1 MELSRKVDSQLYI
14 CFKHTAGKKGPLWI
28 QRGRGEGERETGREG
43 EREKERERER

>member
-28 QRGRGEGERETGREG
+28 QRGRGEGERDRKRGRAG
-43 EREKERERER
+43 ERKRERER